1 GATDRETGRPV
12 IPRSSTAERPA
23 VNRQVIG
30 SSPIAGAPGR
40 ARRKRTGGPNRVPDP
55 GCEKDG
61 ESGREHPAKALGWRR
76 PAGPYRPGTPAIP
89 RSSTAERPAV
99 NRQVIGSSPIAGA
112 MRSKVLPVGEG
123 PALPSPTTTLKGHA
137 PRAAPHTSPTTT
149 LKGRSGGTACPLP
162 VPEGVRRGHGWAES
176 YRAETTEG
184 EPSIAPWHLVG
195 AGNVRC
201 DRQSTPTLHLDES
214 GSLQPP
220 TGEERLDLGL

>member
-149 LKGRSGGTACPLP
+149 LKGHAPRAAPHTSPTTTLKGHAPRAAPHTSLSRAAPAGQPARCRSPRGDDADTAGPSHTEPRPPRASRRL
-162 VPEGVRRGHGWAES
+162 RRGIW
-176 YRAETTEG
+176 
-184 EPSIAPWHLVG
+184 
-195 AGNVRC
+195 
-201 DRQSTPTLHLDES
+201 
-214 GSLQPP
+214 
-220 TGEERLDLGL
+220 

>member
-137 PRAAPHTSPTTT
+137 PRAAPHTSLSRAVPAVQPARC
-149 LKGRSGGTACPLP
+149 RSPRGYDADTAGPSHTEPRPPRASRRL
-162 VPEGVRRGHGWAES
+162 RRGIW
-176 YRAETTEG
+176 
-184 EPSIAPWHLVG
+184 
-195 AGNVRC
+195 
-201 DRQSTPTLHLDES
+201 
-214 GSLQPP
+214 
-220 TGEERLDLGL
+220 